1 MGHVIIGTAG
11 HIDHGK
17 SLLVKALTG
26 TDPDRLPEEQ
36 QRQITIDLGFAF
48 LDDVAAI
55 IDVPGHERFV
65 HNMVAGAATIDY
77 AMLVVAADDGVMPQT
92 QEHLDILRLLGLERG
107 VVVITKSDLIEQD
120 WLDLVRDQIRE
131 LVAHTFL
138 ENAPVFVVDSASG
151 RGISEL
157 RGFLLKEL
165 PELQRKGDRGYFRL
179 PVDRAFQVKG
189 YGTVVTGT
197 VLSGRVAVEDR
208 LELLPKGEEVRVR
221 GLQTHGAPQTSLGMG
236 QRAAINLSGVD
247 RGLIQRGDFLATPG
261 HMAACKSWRAK
272 VALLPNVA
280 ALKNR
285 QRVRVHIGTQEVMAR
300 VLLLVDDGSLSDFY
314 FESQVVASRLDRFV
328 LRSYSP
334 MVTIGGGF
342 VAELNPPRVTKSNR
356 SNEVESSITLSQ
368 ASERD
373 FIRLYLEKRMPFGAT
388 LAELI
393 QIVGFGNEIVV
404 PLLAD
409 LMAHSEILLQ
419 GERYLSTSSLNHHCQ
434 AILETLRE
442 FHKRNPE
449 LVGMERAELRQ
460 TALPGMPETLLT
472 AILKGLLDENKI
484 KAHGSVLSLSEH
496 TAAFSESHEMLA
508 ERLLSLIQAANFRPP
523 PIADMA
529 KATETSPNEVVRV
542 LALLVKRKQLVR
554 LEPELFF
561 HPNVF
566 RNAISRLR
574 HEIAAHGSVS
584 VGNIS
589 TVLDSSRKYVVP
601 FLEHMDKLGVTKR
614 EGDQRVAG
622 PQFREEDAQTGLAT
636 PE

>member
-1 MGHVIIGTAG
+1 
-11 HIDHGK
+11 
-17 SLLVKALTG
+17 
-26 TDPDRLPEEQ
+26 
-36 QRQITIDLGFAF
+36 
-48 LDDVAAI
+48 
-55 IDVPGHERFV
+55 
-65 HNMVAGAATIDY
+65 
-77 AMLVVAADDGVMPQT
+77 
-92 QEHLDILRLLGLERG
+92 
-107 VVVITKSDLIEQD
+107 
-120 WLDLVRDQIRE
+120 
-131 LVAHTFL
+131 
-138 ENAPVFVVDSASG
+138 
-151 RGISEL
+151 
-157 RGFLLKEL
+157 
-165 PELQRKGDRGYFRL
+165 
-179 PVDRAFQVKG
+179 
-189 YGTVVTGT
+189 
-197 VLSGRVAVEDR
+197 
-208 LELLPKGEEVRVR
+208 
-221 GLQTHGAPQTSLGMG
+221 
-236 QRAAINLSGVD
+236 
-247 RGLIQRGDFLATPG
+247 
-261 HMAACKSWRAK
+261 
-272 VALLPNVA
+272 
-280 ALKNR
+280 
-285 QRVRVHIGTQEVMAR
+285 
-300 VLLLVDDGSLSDFY
+300 
-314 FESQVVASRLDRFV
+314 
-328 LRSYSP
+328 
-334 MVTIGGGF
+334 
-342 VAELNPPRVTKSNR
+342 
-356 SNEVESSITLSQ
+356 
-368 ASERD
+368 
-373 FIRLYLEKRMPFGAT
+373 
-388 LAELI
+388 
-393 QIVGFGNEIVV
+393 
-404 PLLAD
+404 
-409 LMAHSEILLQ
+409 
-419 GERYLSTSSLNHHCQ
+419 LSTSSLNHHCQ